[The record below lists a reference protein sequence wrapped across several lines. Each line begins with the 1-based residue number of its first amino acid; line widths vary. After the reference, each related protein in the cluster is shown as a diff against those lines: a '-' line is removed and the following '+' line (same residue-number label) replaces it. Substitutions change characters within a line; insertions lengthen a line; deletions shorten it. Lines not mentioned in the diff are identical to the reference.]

1 MLALL
6 FTITDSESDFDA
18 DSDMSRHTADSGE
31 LTEKV

>member
-6 FTITDSESDFDA
+6 FTITESDFDA